1 MSFRHYSLFL
11 LYITF
16 CVLSIHNLLCISA
29 FSIVY
34 SVIINLLFVILAVV
48 NIRFHRLK
56 DLREDNDKFQK
67 DVAEILRISQQY
79 YSEYEL
85 GNRTIPTEL
94 LIKLAIYYN
103 TSLDYIVGLTDD
115 SRPYKRKK

>member
-1 MSFRHYSLFL
+1 M
-11 LYITF
+11 
-16 CVLSIHNLLCISA
+16 LCILA
-29 FSIVY
+29 FFTIY

-115 SRPYKRKK
+115 SRPYKRKNSKNVG

>member
-1 MSFRHYSLFL
+1 MFSQYIICYVFHLFL
-11 LYITF
+11 RLTLLLLIYYLLYWRWLI
-16 CVLSIHNLLCISA
+16 
-29 FSIVY
+29 
-34 SVIINLLFVILAVV
+34 
-48 NIRFHRLK
+48 FHRLK

-115 SRPYKRKK
+115 SRPYKRKNSKNVG